1 MAPVSSRPIACL
13 AGVAAAATTL
23 VLAVDANAA
32 PRGRRGD
39 GIHQG
44 GYIYGAPG
52 VVQLPIEDDD
62 YFDLDPTWGWGI
74 GGGYLWTPTRYFKIS
89 AGGSFE
95 HTIYN
100 WDDFDPDDD
109 VHGNMLRIAGE
120 LRIGGGT
127 NKVWGYGLVGPGL
140 ALSIIDVEDAPF
152 IDDDD
157 TDAGFNLSVGG
168 GVQGAV
174 WRSLFLGGELD
185 FDLNFFPDDD
195 DLQGNLDDDYE
206 IHQLWIKFVI
216 GWYF

>member
-1 MAPVSSRPIACL
+1 MTIVSSRRIACL
-13 AGVAAAATTL
+13 GGFAAALATSL
-23 VLAVDANAA
+23 YAVDADAA

-74 GGGYLWTPTRYFKIS
+74 GGGYLWTPTRYFKIA

-100 WDDFDPDDD
+100 WDDFDEDDD
-109 VHGNMLRIAGE
+109 ILGNQLRLAGE

-140 ALSIIDVEDAPF
+140 ALSIIDVDSPVF
-152 IDDDD
+152 DDD
-157 TDAGFNLSVGG
+157 TDAGFNLTVGG

-185 FDLNFFPDDD
+185 FDLTWFPDDD
-195 DLQGNLDDDYE
+195 DLPGNLDDDYE